1 MKTPGRCEARRML
14 RFLATVSLLV
24 ALGTV
29 AVTPATL
36 TPEARTAAYFDA
48 IKNDPTKLTI
58 FVGAMPKGG
67 DLHHHLTGAIY
78 AESYIVYAAE
88 DGDCFDPGFTIVP
101 PPCDPAKGLTP
112 AANALNADGRN
123 YGYRNLAIDA
133 LSARNF
139 APTAGDE
146 SILVH
151 FFKTFFKFDL
161 VTNGHWPEEFAEV
174 VHRAA
179 MQHEVYLE
187 TMLSPDKFKSLGL
200 GAQVGWDPNF
210 DHMRA
215 KLDAA
220 GMPALVAESSKNL
233 DDGINGMRKIFGCDG
248 PTPDVGCGLTLRF
261 IAHVL
266 RDEPKEQV
274 FAQIQAGF
282 EQAAA
287 DPRVVSIN
295 PVQPQDD
302 YLPMHDFELHMRMFA
317 YFHKLYPKVHITM
330 HAGELFPGA
339 IAPEQME
346 NPSHIRDSIVIGG
359 AERIG
364 HGLDVLYE
372 RDPAGLLKLMHDR
385 HILVEDPIYIH
396 ELVGP
401 GIVGGDIL
409 PTYLEAGVPVSLATD
424 DEGGDRSD
432 LTQTFMRAVQGYH
445 IGYLGLKRMVRDSL
459 EHAFLP
465 GTDLWAAPEDFA
477 HMNPACNGVAL
488 TAVPSAP
495 ACRALL
501 GGSEHAAIEWK
512 EEVAFAQFERAH

>member
-1 MKTPGRCEARRML
+1 ML
-14 RFLATVSLLV
+14 RIFAAFSLLL
-24 ALGTV
+24 ALGAG
-29 AVTPATL
+29 AVSPATL
-36 TPEARTAAYFDA
+36 TPEARTAAYLDA
-48 IKNDPTKLTI
+48 NRHDASKVTL
-58 FVGAMPKGG
+58 FVEAMPKGG
-67 DLHHHLTGAIY
+67 DLHHHLTGAVY
-78 AESYIVYAAE
+78 AESYIQYAAE

-101 PPCDPAKGLTP
+101 GPCDPAKGLTP
-112 AANALNADGRN
+112 AANALNADGKN
-123 YGYRNLAIDA
+123 YAYRNLAIDA

-139 APTAGDE
+139 APTTGDT

-187 TMLSPDKFKSLGL
+187 TMLSPDKFKSLAI

-210 DHMRA
+210 DRMRA

-233 DDGINGMRKIFGCDG
+233 DEGIAGMRKILGCD
-248 PTPDVGCGLTLRF
+248 TSHPDVGCGLTLRF

-295 PVQPQDD
+295 PVQPQED
-302 YLPMHDFELHMRMFA
+302 YLPMHDFELHMRIFG
-317 YFHKLYPKVHITM
+317 YFHKLYPKVHLTM
-330 HAGELFPGA
+330 HAGELFPGV

-372 RDPAGLLKLMHDR
+372 RDPQGLLAMMHDR

-396 ELVGP
+396 ELIGP
-401 GIVGGDIL
+401 GVVGGDIL
-409 PTYLEAGVPVSLATD
+409 PAYLAAGVPVSLATD
-424 DEGGDRSD
+424 DEGGARSD
-432 LTQTFMRAVQGYH
+432 LTQTFLRAVQGYH
-445 IGYLGLKRMVRDSL
+445 IGYPGLKRMVRDSL

-477 HMNPACNGVAL
+477 HMNRACSGAPLAATPA
-488 TAVPSAP
+488 SA

-501 GGSEHAAIEWK
+501 ASSERAAIEWK
-512 EEVAFAQFERAH
+512 EEVAFARFESAY

>member
-1 MKTPGRCEARRML
+1 MKSAGRYEARRML
-14 RFLATVSLLV
+14 RILTTVSLLV
-24 ALGTV
+24 ALGAGV
-29 AVTPATL
+29 VSPATL
-36 TPEARTAAYFDA
+36 TPEARTAAHLAA
-48 IKNDPTKLTI
+48 IRNDPAQVTM
-58 FVGAMPKGG
+58 FVEAMPKGG
-67 DLHHHLTGAIY
+67 DLHHHLTGAVY
-78 AESYIVYAAE
+78 AESYIRYAAA

-101 PPCDPAKGLTP
+101 GPCDVTKGLTP
-112 AANALNADGRN
+112 AANALNADGQN
-123 YGYRNLAIDA
+123 YAYRNLAIDA

-139 APTAGDE
+139 APTTGDT

-210 DHMRA
+210 DRMRA

-233 DDGINGMRKIFGCDG
+233 DEGIAGMRTILGC
-248 PTPDVGCGLTLRF
+248 TTSHPDVGCDLTLRF

-295 PVQPQDD
+295 PVQPQED
-302 YLPMHDFELHMRMFA
+302 YLPMHDFELHMRMFG

-330 HAGELFPGA
+330 HAGELFPGV
-339 IAPEQME
+339 IAPEYME

-372 RDPAGLLKLMHDR
+372 RDPQGLLKMMHDK

-396 ELVGP
+396 ELIGP
-401 GIVGGDIL
+401 GVVGGDIL
-409 PTYLEAGVPVSLATD
+409 PAYLAAGVPVSLATD
-424 DEGGDRSD
+424 DEGGARSD
-432 LTQTFMRAVQGYH
+432 LTQTFLRAVQGYH

-477 HMNPACNGVAL
+477 HMNPACSGVPLAA
-488 TAVPSAP
+488 TPSSA

-501 GGSEHAAIEWK
+501 ASSEHAAIEWK
-512 EEVAFAQFERAH
+512 EEVAFAQFESAY